1 MINTTTDR
9 IISRIEVQEHPHH
22 VALLADSVAVTNTE
36 SQSISIVDIKKLDVV
51 KNIKIDADPLMIVSD
66 KDERIFVGAI
76 RPAKLFFIDNE
87 QVKNSI
93 NLESDPHGMA
103 LTGDGENIIV
113 TLPEEDKILI
123 INMDGEIIKE
133 LQTGD
138 FPHNIDIEPNGNHG
152 YISNSN
158 DATVSVIYLNKF
170 EIIATIELSLIH
182 ISEPTRPY

>member
-1 MINTTTDR
+1 
-9 IISRIEVQEHPHH
+9 
-22 VALLADSVAVTNTE
+22 
-36 SQSISIVDIKKLDVV
+36 
-51 KNIKIDADPLMIVSD
+51 MIVSD
-66 KDERIFVGAI
+66 KDERIFVGAV

-87 QVKNSI
+87 EVKNSI

-103 LTGDGENIIV
+103 LTVDGENIIV
-113 TLPEEDKILI
+113 TLPEEDKIVI

-158 DATVSVIYLNKF
+158 DATVSVIDLNKF
-170 EIIATIELSLIH
+170 EIIATIETGNGSHNVQFYNIMSSNAELNNAKDDTKIVSANFNCGG
-182 ISEPTRPY
+182 